1 MLRRLLP
8 RPPRDVG
15 MRGSVLL
22 LACEAG
28 QRRRAGGRV

>member
-1 MLRRLLP
+1 
-8 RPPRDVG
+8 

-22 LACEAG
+22 LLGVSHDRQRVVACEAG